1 MVVVV
6 VVAAHVTRNMCFD
19 SRGLLGLFLSV
30 FLSLWARVGA
40 LQAERERESQ
50 ASSSVDTGILR
61 PRALRCG
68 RICWPPHQLVVHPIA
83 DFIAD
88 HSLSLYRQE
97 DHIHAARCREITVLS
112 ARGRRIRLATFA
124 CLDSITYTKVT
135 TCRDPGRRE
144 DRCAA
149 GLIGATSGGWTVR
162 ALAVECSA
170 WLDPFSLCV
179 PVGELSDLCQAVC

>member
-68 RICWPPHQLVVHPIA
+68 RICWLLI
-83 DFIAD
+83 
-88 HSLSLYRQE
+88 SLLSILSRTLLRIIRSHCTGKKTTIMLRAAVRSQYSQHE
-97 DHIHAARCREITVLS
+97 DVGSDWPLS
-112 ARGRRIRLATFA
+112 PASIRLH
-124 CLDSITYTKVT
+124 IQK
-135 TCRDPGRRE
+135 
-144 DRCAA
+144 
-149 GLIGATSGGWTVR
+149 
-162 ALAVECSA
+162 
-170 WLDPFSLCV
+170 
-179 PVGELSDLCQAVC
+179 